1 MKKTDNQLKSSMK
14 WQRDQ
19 LDARDNTNLLTI
31 KQLCESPAEKKP
43 NRALPMQLVLQCL
56 SWPHLCVFH
65 FWWRR
70 WMTHTDIY
78 QPVL

>member
-56 SWPHLCVFH
+56 S
-65 FWWRR
+65 
-70 WMTHTDIY
+70 
-78 QPVL
+78 